1 VTRDPARAARIGIL
15 DTGSADP
22 ARLALWDLFRER
34 LRELGHGPGISLE
47 FRWGEGRPQRLDHG
61 VAELL
66 AVGIDALVTAGTPA
80 AAAASAATRNI
91 PIVMATGSAL
101 AGAAGTLPG
110 NVTGLSDLPA
120 GLSARRLELLNSAI
134 PGAHRFAIL
143 ADRAN
148 PSSPPA
154 VNETHDAARALGLS
168 LDAYWLHGAGELDEA
183 LAAMRRDGVA
193 GFVVAPGAMFFAERT
208 RLAAG
213 ARAHRLAAMTVRRD
227 YAEAGALMAYGAA
240 IRDNYR
246 QAAVYLDRILRG
258 ARPADLPVG
267 ELAQFELAI
276 NLDTARA
283 LGLVIPAALLAG
295 AQAIAGRGTL
305 PPHT

>member
-1 VTRDPARAARIGIL
+1 VRRIGIL
-15 DTGSADP
+15 DSGSAEP
-22 ARLALWDLFRER
+22 TRLALWDLFRQR
-34 LRELGHGPGISLE
+34 LHELGHGPGLNLE
-47 FRWGEGRPQRLDHG
+47 FRWGDGQPQRLEHA

-66 AVGIDALVTAGTPA
+66 AGGIDALVTAGTPA
-80 AAAASAATRNI
+80 VAVASAATREV

-101 AGAAGTLPG
+101 ATGALPD

-120 GLSARRLELLNSAI
+120 GLSARRLELLHAALT
-134 PGAHRFAIL
+134 GARRFAIM

-154 VNETHDAARALGLS
+154 VRETRDAAHGLGLS
-168 LDAYWLHGAGELDEA
+168 LDDYWVRGAQDLDAA
-183 LAAMRRDGVA
+183 LAAMRRDAVA
-193 GFVVAPGAMFFAERT
+193 GFVVAPGAMFFAERA

-213 ARAHRLAAMTVRRD
+213 ARIHRLAAMTVRRD

-246 QAAVYLDRILRG
+246 RAAVYLDRVLRG

-267 ELAQFELAI
+267 ELAEFELAI
-276 NLDTARA
+276 NVDTAHA
-283 LGLVIPAALLAG
+283 LGLVIPAALLAR
-295 AQAIAGRGTL
+295 AQTIAGPGAAL
-305 PPHT
+305 PHA